1 MEKPFHI
8 YNKFGDKKYKG
19 EEVTYLEHAIYT
31 AKLAEQYCKEFN
43 ILNPF
48 KEELITSCLLHNIGN
63 LLIFEYPNNK
73 YPLIQ
78 DIGVRDYEFIGG
90 EFLLSLGFSS
100 VVSEIVKKHIYTKRY
115 LVSINEDYFYTL
127 SKHSRKKLDY
137 QGGLLTKNET
147 LKYQKNNLFD
157 FHIKVREWIDLAKNK
172 KKFEHLNTKD
182 MKIIFNELYQKY
194 ILKMSINT

>member
-1 MEKPFHI
+1 MEKPFQI
-8 YNKFGDKKYKG
+8 YIKYGDKKYTG
-19 EEVTYLEHAIYT
+19 EEVTYLEHGLYT
-31 AKLAEQYCKEFN
+31 AKLAEQYCQEYN

-63 LLIFEYPNNK
+63 LLVFEYPNNK
-73 YPLIQ
+73 YPSIK

-100 VVSEIVKKHIYTKRY
+100 VVSDIIKKHIYTKRY
-115 LVSINEDYFYTL
+115 LVSINEEYFYTL
-127 SKHSRKKLDY
+127 SEHSRKKLDY

-147 LKYQKNNLFD
+147 SKYQKNNLFD

-172 KKFEHLNTKD
+172 KNFKYLDSKD
-182 MKIIFNELYQKY
+182 KHNIFSDMYQKY
-194 ILKMSINT
+194 VLKTSKII

>member
-8 YNKFGDKKYKG
+8 YKKYGDKIYTG
-19 EEVTYLEHAIYT
+19 EEVTYLEHAVNT
-31 AKLAEQYCKEFN
+31 AKLAEQFCQEYN

-63 LLIFEYPNNK
+63 LMVFEYPNNR
-73 YPLIQ
+73 YPLIK

-90 EFLLSLGFSS
+90 EFLLSLGFSP
-100 VVSEIVKKHIYTKRY
+100 VVADIVKKHIYTKRY

-127 SKHSRKKLDY
+127 SRHSRKKLDY

-147 LKYQKNNLFD
+147 SKYQKNNLFD

-172 KKFEHLNTKD
+172 KNFENLNTIDNHNLFK
-182 MKIIFNELYQKY
+182 ELYYKY
-194 ILKMSINT
+194 ILKVSNN